1 MAERLYLVRHAEVIP
16 SFDRPASEWPLSEA
30 GHRSARDLAAAR
42 EWRAT
47 ELVASSPE
55 EKARDTAQ
63 PIAEAA
69 GVSLRIEPDLSE
81 VQRGDTPIVSQ
92 EEYFALVAAH
102 FASPDE
108 SIGGWETGAAARERV
123 RGCIERLA
131 SEGEGAVCVVSHAL
145 VLSHYLAHLRGLSH
159 PDGDE
164 WRAIQHPAVAVVDL
178 AEGRPLTGFLP
189 AGQFM
194 SWGED

>member
-1 MAERLYLVRHAEVIP
+1 MTQRLYLVRHAEVIP
-16 SFDRPASEWPLSEA
+16 SMDRQAAEWPLSPA

-42 EWRAT
+42 EWRSV

-69 GVSLRIEPDLSE
+69 GLSLRTETDLRE
-81 VQRGDTPIVSQ
+81 VERGATPIVSQ

-102 FASPDE
+102 FAAPDE
-108 SIGGWETGAAARERV
+108 SISGWETGSSARSRIRDCV
-123 RGCIERLA
+123 DRLA
-131 SEGEGAVCVVSHAL
+131 AEQSGALCVVSHAL
-145 VLSHYLAHLRGLSH
+145 VLSHYLAYLRGLSH
-159 PDGDE
+159 PNVQE
-164 WRAIQHPAVAVVDL
+164 WRAIPHPAVAVVDL
-178 AEGRPLTGFLP
+178 AARRPLTGFLP
-189 AGQFM
+189 PGQFM

>member
-1 MAERLYLVRHAEVIP
+1 VAERLYLVRHAEVIP
-16 SFDRPASEWPLSEA
+16 SMDRQAADWPLSHA

-42 EWRAT
+42 EWRSVG
-47 ELVASSPE
+47 LVASSPE

-69 GVSLRIEPDLSE
+69 GLSLRTKADLRE
-81 VQRGDTPIVSQ
+81 VERGATPIVSQ

-108 SIGGWETGAAARERV
+108 PISGWETGAAARERV
-123 RGCIERLA
+123 TACIERLA
-131 SEGEGAVCVVSHAL
+131 AEENGALCVVSHAL
-145 VLSHYLAHLRGLSH
+145 LLSHYLADLRGLTH
-159 PDGDE
+159 PDVHE
-164 WRAIQHPAVAVVDL
+164 WRAITHPAVAVVDL
-178 AEGRPLTGFLP
+178 AARRPLTGFLP

-194 SWGED
+194 SWGEV